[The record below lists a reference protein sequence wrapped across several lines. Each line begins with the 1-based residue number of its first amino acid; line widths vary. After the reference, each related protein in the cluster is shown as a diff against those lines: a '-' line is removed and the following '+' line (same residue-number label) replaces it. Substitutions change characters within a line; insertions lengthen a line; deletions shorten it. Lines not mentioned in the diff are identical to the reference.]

1 MDKLVKGITKD
12 GFMRV
17 YALDATETV
26 NQANLYHK
34 LSPVAAAALGRL
46 ISAGLMM
53 GASLKEEDGTV
64 TLQIKCDGPLNMLV
78 VVANSHGEVKG
89 YVEKPIVDIPL
100 KENGK
105 LDVGGAIGNGVLGV
119 IKDLKL
125 KEPYVGQVPLQTGEI
140 GDDIA
145 FYFMQSEQVPSV
157 VALGVLVDRDY
168 SIKCAGGFI
177 IQVMPECDEKS
188 LSKLENSIGGLMSVT
203 EMLSKSMTPEEII
216 KYVMLGF
223 DVDIL
228 EEESV
233 RYNCGCSKERMET
246 ALVSLGRDTL
256 QEMIDDGKG
265 AELACH
271 FCDNKYSFATE
282 NLIELQKRC
291 KR

>member
-26 NQANLYHK
+26 NRANLYHK

-53 GASLKEEDGTV
+53 GGSLKEEDGTV

-89 YVEKPIVDIPL
+89 YVENPIVDIPL

-105 LDVGGAIGNGVLGV
+105 LDVGGAVGNGVLGV

-188 LSKLENSIGGLMSVT
+188 LSKLESSIGGLMSVT
-203 EMLSKSMTPEEII
+203 EMLSKGMTPEEII

>member
-271 FCDNKYSFATE
+271 FCDNKYSFDTE
-282 NLIELQKRC
+282 DLIELQKRC

>member
-26 NQANLYHK
+26 NRANLYHK

-53 GASLKEEDGTV
+53 GGSLKEEDGTV

-89 YVEKPIVDIPL
+89 YVENPIVDIPL

-105 LDVGGAIGNGVLGV
+105 LDVGGAVGNGVLGV

-188 LSKLENSIGGLMSVT
+188 LSKLESSIGGLMSVT
-203 EMLSKSMTPEEII
+203 EMLSKGMTPEEII

-282 NLIELQKRC
+282 DLIELQKRC